1 MRKLVNT
8 TFKVERALD
17 RIKLEGMTLT
27 SITDKTMSALSV
39 EVIQVGEITGLTIF
53 EGLDEDTGEVFKTV
67 VVSTRDTNYSS
78 GSVVLLNRVEELID
92 AISDDD
98 CSVGDFGFRF
108 GFSTTNSGNKCLSV
122 DII

>member
-1 MRKLVNT
+1 MRKLVKT

-39 EVIQVGEITGLTIF
+39 EEIPVGTITGLTVF
-53 EGLDEDTGEVFKTV
+53 EGVDEDTGEAFNTA
-67 VVSTRDTNYSS
+67 VVSTHDKNYSS
-78 GSVVLLNRVEELID
+78 GSVVLLNRIEELID
-92 AISDDD
+92 AISDGD
-98 CSVGDFGFRF
+98 CSVDEFGFRF

-122 DII
+122 DFV

>member
-1 MRKLVNT
+1 MRKLVST
-8 TFKVERALD
+8 TFKVERTLD

-39 EVIQVGEITGLTIF
+39 EEISVGEITGLTIF
-53 EGLDEDTGEVFKTV
+53 VGVDEDTGEEFNTA
-67 VVSTRDTNYSS
+67 VVSTHDKNYSS
-78 GSVVLLNRVEELID
+78 GSVVLLNRIKELID
-92 AISDDD
+92 VISDGD
-98 CSVGDFGFRF
+98 CSVDEFGFRF

>member
-1 MRKLVNT
+1 MRKLVST

-17 RIKLEGMTLT
+17 RIKLEGMTFT

-39 EVIQVGEITGLTIF
+39 EEIPVGTITGLTVF
-53 EGLDEDTGEVFKTV
+53 EGLDEDTGESFNTG
-67 VVSTRDTNYSS
+67 VVSTHDNNYSS
-78 GSVVLLNRVEELID
+78 GSVVLLNRIEELIEC
-92 AISDDD
+92 ISNGD
-98 CSVGDFGFRF
+98 CSVDEFGFRF

>member
-1 MRKLVNT
+1 MRKLVST
-8 TFKVERALD
+8 TFKVERTLD

-39 EVIQVGEITGLTIF
+39 EEISVGEITGLTIF
-53 EGLDEDTGEVFKTV
+53 DGVDEDTGEKFNTA
-67 VVSTRDTNYSS
+67 VVSTRDKNYSS
-78 GSVVLLNRVEELID
+78 GSVVLLNRIEELIK
-92 AISDDD
+92 AISDGD
-98 CSVGDFGFRF
+98 CSVDEFGLRF

>member
-1 MRKLVNT
+1 MRKLVST

-27 SITDKTMSALSV
+27 SITDKTMSDLSV
-39 EVIQVGEITGLTIF
+39 EEIPVGEITGLTVF
-53 EGLDEDTGEVFKTV
+53 EGLDEDTGEVFNTA
-67 VVSTRDTNYSS
+67 VVSTHDKNYSS
-78 GSVVLLNRVEELID
+78 GSVVLLNRIEELIEV
-92 AISDDD
+92 ISNGD
-98 CSVGDFGFRF
+98 CSVVEFGFRF

>member
-17 RIKLEGMTLT
+17 KIKLEGMTLT

-39 EVIQVGEITGLTIF
+39 EVIPAGSITGLTVF
-53 EGLDEDTGEVFKTV
+53 EGVDEDTGEVFKTAV
-67 VVSTRDTNYSS
+67 ISTADTNYSS
-78 GSVVLLNRVEELID
+78 GSVVLLKRFDALID
-92 AISDDD
+92 AISDGN
-98 CSVGDFGFRF
+98 CSIDEFGFRF

>member
-39 EVIQVGEITGLTIF
+39 EVIPSGSITGLTVF
-53 EGLDEDTGEVFKTV
+53 EGVDEDTGEVFKTAV
-67 VVSTRDTNYSS
+67 ISTADTNYSS
-78 GSVVLLNRVEELID
+78 GSVVLLNRFDALID
-92 AISDDD
+92 AISDGD
-98 CSVGDFGFRF
+98 CSVDELGFRF

>member
-1 MRKLVNT
+1 MRKLVST
-8 TFKVERALD
+8 TFKVERTLD

-39 EVIQVGEITGLTIF
+39 EEIEVGNITGLTIF
-53 EGLDEDTGEVFKTV
+53 KGMDEDTGEEFNTA
-67 VVSTRDTNYSS
+67 VVSTHDKNYSS
-78 GSVVLLNRVEELID
+78 GSVVLLNRIKELID
-92 AISDDD
+92 AISDGE
-98 CSVGDFGFRF
+98 CSVDEFGFRF

>member
-1 MRKLVNT
+1 MRKLVKT

-39 EVIQVGEITGLTIF
+39 EEIPVGEITGLTIF
-53 EGLDEDTGEVFKTV
+53 EGVDEDTGEVFNTG
-67 VVSTRDTNYSS
+67 VVSTHDKNYSS
-78 GSVVLLNRVEELID
+78 GSVVLLNRIKELID
-92 AISDDD
+92 AISDGD
-98 CSVGDFGFRF
+98 CSVDEFGFRF
-108 GFSTTNSGNKCLSV
+108 GFSTTNSGNKCISV

>member
-1 MRKLVNT
+1 MRKLVST

-39 EVIQVGEITGLTIF
+39 EEIPVGTITGLTLF
-53 EGLDEDTGEVFKTV
+53 EGVDEDTGGTFNTV
-67 VVSTRDTNYSS
+67 VISTVDKNYSS
-78 GSVVLLNRVEELID
+78 GSVVLLNRIEELIK
-92 AISDDD
+92 AISNGD
-98 CSVGDFGFRF
+98 CSVEEFGFRF

>member
-1 MRKLVNT
+1 MRKLVDT
-8 TFKVERALD
+8 TFKTERALD

-39 EVIQVGEITGLTIF
+39 EEIPAGAITGLTVF
-53 EGLDEDTGEVFKTV
+53 AGMDEDTGEAFKTA
-67 VVSTRDTNYSS
+67 VVSTHDKNYSS
-78 GSVVLLNRVEELID
+78 GSVVLLNQIEELID
-92 AISDDD
+92 VISDGD
-98 CSVGDFGFRF
+98 CRVDEFGFRF